1 MKTLLWLQVP
11 TGRCSSLWRILIAPC
26 QARQGVV
33 VLCWHKS
40 LPLFPR
46 LELPRQDVVVLC
58 WRWSLVFC
66 TWRPH
71 FLWME
76 FEESVLVQLTLNR
89 TQMTWNRVLL
99 PLPMEIDERP
109 GVRGAY
115 EVRLPA
121 VTPVT
126 PPAIGL
132 SHAQWCDKIL
142 NESLPGDGFGR
153 GCFDTLPRFVVGD
166 PSARFETHTPL
177 TYETNGETGQP
188 LWKEIFGHILKECAY
203 LTAFQTVYVMV
214 GHSESQ
220 SARNISRW
228 IATLAGCSGVVAQP
242 CSTGGTPPRENGAAL
257 FSGY

>member
-1 MKTLLWLQVP
+1 MFHHLQQLFVLVSSKGMKTLFWLQVP

-33 VLCWHKS
+33 VLCWHNS
-40 LPLFPR
+40 LPPVPL
-46 LELPRQDVVVLC
+46 LVLPRQDVVVLC
-58 WRWSLVFC
+58 WRCSLVLVYMASPLPEDGIRRVSISP
-66 TWRPH
+66 TNTEPDPDD
-71 FLWME
+71 ME
-76 FEESVLVQLTLNR
+76 PCAA
-89 TQMTWNRVLL
+89 

-132 SHAQWCDKIL
+132 PHAQWCDKIL

-166 PSARFETHTPL
+166 PSARFETHTL
-177 TYETNGETGQP
+177 D
-188 LWKEIFGHILKECAY
+188 
-203 LTAFQTVYVMV
+203 V
-214 GHSESQ
+214 
-220 SARNISRW
+220 
-228 IATLAGCSGVVAQP
+228 
-242 CSTGGTPPRENGAAL
+242 
-257 FSGY
+257 

>member
-1 MKTLLWLQVP
+1 
-11 TGRCSSLWRILIAPC
+11 
-26 QARQGVV
+26 
-33 VLCWHKS
+33 
-40 LPLFPR
+40 
-46 LELPRQDVVVLC
+46 
-58 WRWSLVFC
+58 
-66 TWRPH
+66 
-71 FLWME
+71 ME
-76 FEESVLVQLTLNR
+76 FEESVSVQLTRNR

-115 EVRLPA
+115 EVRLPP

-203 LTAFQTVYVMV
+203 LTAFPNGVCYG

-220 SARNISRW
+220 SARKHLKMDCHIGRLQW
-228 IATLAGCSGVVAQP
+228 R
-242 CSTGGTPPRENGAAL
+242 GGTAVFNWWDPTMRERSCSFFRLLKRLAYIECIPPGQVHL
-257 FSGY
+257 F

>member
-1 MKTLLWLQVP
+1 MAYFDCSVSSQ
-11 TGRCSSLWRILIAPC
+11 TGRCSPLLAQVPATVPSFGASQTGRCSPLLEVFSGVLYMASPLLEDGIRRVSFSPTYTEPDPDDMEPC
-26 QARQGVV
+26 AA
-33 VLCWHKS
+33 
-40 LPLFPR
+40 
-46 LELPRQDVVVLC
+46 
-58 WRWSLVFC
+58 
-66 TWRPH
+66 
-71 FLWME
+71 
-76 FEESVLVQLTLNR
+76 
-89 TQMTWNRVLL
+89 

-214 GHSESQ
+214 DTRNLKAHETSQ
-220 SARNISRW
+220 DG
-228 IATLAGCSGVVAQP
+228 LP
-242 CSTGGTPPRENGAAL
+242 H
-257 FSGY
+257 